1 MRSEGKRRRIPTLA
15 RLIADARVVRA
26 PSIRGSSSRAT
37 REETANGAVPIPE
50 SAAHPPV
57 YNPFFQPADGERA
70 GDPVSSRGKKNEGK
84 ERRKKRSATQRGY
97 GEERERE
104 GRREEG
110 GRKGENR
117 AHVRSPQAERVK
129 GRDAN
134 GKTSVENVGGR
145 VRELGKGGR
154 GTRLEDRQ
162 TRGGVPLRSAPR
174 RARLLSDNANQLS
187 HFNVLFPLFQA
198 ARGCCQ

>member
-1 MRSEGKRRRIPTLA
+1 MLASCVLHPSEARARARQERKRRMEQSPFRNP
-15 RLIADARVVRA
+15 RLIRRFTILSFSRPMGNEPGI
-26 PSIRGSSSRAT
+26 PSPRG
-37 REETANGAVPIPE
+37 
-50 SAAHPPV
+50 
-57 YNPFFQPADGERA
+57 
-70 GDPVSSRGKKNEGK
+70 GKKTGGK
-84 ERRKKRSATQRGY
+84 KGEKKGARHRGDM
-97 GEERERE
+97 ERERE
-104 GRREEG
+104 KEG

>member
-57 YNPFFQPADGERA
+57 YNPFFQPADGER
-70 GDPVSSRGKKNEGK
+70 VSSRGKKNGGK

-97 GEERERE
+97 GKRERE
-104 GRREEG
+104 KEG

>member
-1 MRSEGKRRRIPTLA
+1 MLASCVLHPSEARARARQERKRRMEQSPFRNP
-15 RLIADARVVRA
+15 RLIRRFTIL
-26 PSIRGSSSRAT
+26 SFSRPMGN
-37 REETANGAVPIPE
+37 E
-50 SAAHPPV
+50 
-57 YNPFFQPADGERA
+57 A
-70 GDPVSSRGKKNEGK
+70 GILVSSRGKKNGGK

-97 GEERERE
+97 GEEKERE
-104 GRREEG
+104 KEG

>member
-1 MRSEGKRRRIPTLA
+1 MEQSPFRNP
-15 RLIADARVVRA
+15 RLIRRFTILSFSRPMGNEPGI
-26 PSIRGSSSRAT
+26 PSPRG
-37 REETANGAVPIPE
+37 
-50 SAAHPPV
+50 
-57 YNPFFQPADGERA
+57 
-70 GDPVSSRGKKNEGK
+70 GKKTGGK
-84 ERRKKRSATQRGY
+84 KGEKKGARHRGDM
-97 GEERERE
+97 ERERE
-104 GRREEG
+104 KEG

>member
-70 GDPVSSRGKKNEGK
+70 GDPVSSRGKKNGGK
-84 ERRKKRSATQRGY
+84 ERRKKGARHRGDM
-97 GEERERE
+97 ERERE
-104 GRREEG
+104 KEG